1 MASPRQILDEQDAG
15 PDPFQLFERWY
26 AEAQTVGMV
35 EPAAMA
41 LATATPAGIPSVRIV
56 LLRNFDRRGFSFF
69 TNYLSRKG
77 EELQANPRAA
87 LAFYWAE
94 LERQVRVEG
103 PVERV
108 SDEESDAYF
117 HARPIGHRLNALAS
131 PQSQVIASRDTLEQR
146 MAELA
151 EQYPHH
157 QVSRR
162 HIGAAI
168 ASFRKPS
175 NSGRDAKIESMIA
188 CVIAACRTPAGCAND
203 WLPNPEID
211 LATGGGVSVGV
222 SPVSPLI
229 R

>member
-1 MASPRQILDEQDAG
+1 MPSPRQFLDEQDAG
-15 PDPFQLFERWY
+15 SDPFLLFERWY

-41 LATATPAGIPSVRIV
+41 LATANSAGIPSVRIV

-131 PQSQVIASRDTLEQR
+131 PQSQVITSREILEQR

-157 QVSRR
+157 QVPRPPHWGGFRVVPEAIEFWQGRENRVHDRLRYRR
-162 HIGAAI
+162 LPD
-168 ASFRKPS
+168 AS
-175 NSGRDAKIESMIA
+175 
-188 CVIAACRTPAGCAND
+188 
-203 WLPNPEID
+203 WLLER
-211 LATGGGVSVGV
+211 LA
-222 SPVSPLI
+222 P
-229 R
+229 